1 MGMYVIIVLKREG
14 LKPSPTPEI
23 GFFVGEGL

>member
-1 MGMYVIIVLKREG
+1 LNLREG

-23 GFFVGEGL
+23 GFFVDTVLKVKRVL